1 MFGSGEPEDSD
12 ELEKSGYKVG
22 VTIEGRAMSYAVI
35 VSSKTGNTLRLA
47 DRARAELGEKN
58 EVADVAAADLVLLGS
73 WTDKG
78 GLDPALEPELPAL
91 AGKRAFLFGTCGF
104 GGSQAYYDRV
114 LDRFAAALPAD
125 AQVVGR
131 FMCQGQMPPAVR
143 ERYVAMAEKDPAR
156 FEPMIENFDRAVGH
170 PDEKDL
176 EALADALRAAGL
188 C

>member
-1 MFGSGEPEDSD
+1 
-12 ELEKSGYKVG
+12 
-22 VTIEGRAMSYAVI
+22 MSYAI
-35 VSSKTGNTLRLA
+35 ICSSKTGNTKKLA
-47 DRARAELGEKN
+47 QRAREVLGEKN
-58 EVADVAAADLVLLGS
+58 ECSTADADLVLLGS

-78 GLDPALEPELPAL
+78 GLDPALEDALPQL
-91 AGKRAFLFGTCGF
+91 AAKRVFLFGTCGI

-114 LDRFAAALPAD
+114 LDRFQSALPEG

-143 ERYVAMAEKDPAR
+143 ERYVKMSAQDPAR

-176 EALADALRAAGL
+176 EALADALRA